1 MSISPT
7 KRTKEKGFTLVE
19 LSIVILIIGLLIAGI
34 AAGTQMIRQAELRSI
49 ISDFYNFTI
58 AYNNFQTK
66 YKAVPGDM
74 SVASAY
80 FPTTCATTTSTAA
93 GAGCNGDG
101 DGLIKYS
108 ATANEVNLAWQHLSL
123 GKVLGANFAS
133 VNRTSIVT
141 LVGTNAPSSKRAGV
155 GYILIND
162 SAGGGTATTPNFEA
176 DKNVIYAGK
185 QASTDSLFNGALS
198 PDDAFSIDQKMDD
211 AFADNSTANVVFKGI
226 DSGTVR
232 GKNGNDS
239 GTGTAVTANVCYVQP
254 GGGTNPFGYNVG
266 GTGVTG
272 TICRLGVA
280 VN

>member
-1 MSISPT
+1 MAISQPNT
-7 KRTKEKGFTLVE
+7 QKTTQGFTLVE

-66 YKAVPGDM
+66 YRAVPGDM

-93 GAGCNGDG
+93 GAGCNGNG

-133 VNRTSIVT
+133 VNRTSVVT
-141 LVGTNAPSSKRAGV
+141 LIGTNAPQSKRNGV

-162 SAGGGTATTPNFEA
+162 AAGGGTATTPNFEA

-185 QASTDSLFNGALS
+185 QTTTNSLFNGALS
-198 PDDAFSIDQKMDD
+198 PEDAFSIDQKMDD
-211 AFADNSTANVVFKGI
+211 GFADNTTANVVFKGI
-226 DSGTVR
+226 DSGTMR
-232 GKNGNDS
+232 AKDGNEAS
-239 GTGTAVTANVCYVQP
+239 GTNVCYVQP
-254 GGGTNPFGYNVG
+254 GGGTNPFGYNIG
-266 GTGVTG
+266 GSGVTS